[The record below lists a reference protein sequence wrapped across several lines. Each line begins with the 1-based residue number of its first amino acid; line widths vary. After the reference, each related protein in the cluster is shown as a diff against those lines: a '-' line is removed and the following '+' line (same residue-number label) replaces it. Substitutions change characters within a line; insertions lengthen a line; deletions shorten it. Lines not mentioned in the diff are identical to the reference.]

1 MKCCETSSR
10 FGHSVIPQLPS
21 WVLIVPYLCHYIQV
35 HHFLFLNSNILLKTE
50 WVKNLP
56 KGHPQERRH
65 QIELLQARLSQTPP
79 LGTWWTCPPTTRR
92 GPHLW
97 TLTGMMIR
105 RTLCSWNQRFSRNFV
120 FFFVTFSSIFIGS
133 IKFYAENSIHD
144 PLFGSAIS
152 VCVALI
158 IEFCHCVIKGVCG
171 CINKNRIIITN

>member
-1 MKCCETSSR
+1 MKCCETPSR

-21 WVLIVPYLCHYIQV
+21 WVQIVPYLCHYIIQI

-56 KGHPQERRH
+56 KGRPQERRH

-97 TLTGMMIR
+97 TLTGTMIR
-105 RTLCSWNQRFSRNFV
+105 RTLCSWNQRFSRNLFS
-120 FFFVTFSSIFIGS
+120 FLLPFLLFSSAQSSFMQRIVFM
-133 IKFYAENSIHD
+133 IHCLGR
-144 PLFGSAIS
+144 PFL
-152 VCVALI
+152 CVLLLLLSFVI
-158 IEFCHCVIKGVCG
+158 VWSKVYVVVSTKIE
-171 CINKNRIIITN
+171 